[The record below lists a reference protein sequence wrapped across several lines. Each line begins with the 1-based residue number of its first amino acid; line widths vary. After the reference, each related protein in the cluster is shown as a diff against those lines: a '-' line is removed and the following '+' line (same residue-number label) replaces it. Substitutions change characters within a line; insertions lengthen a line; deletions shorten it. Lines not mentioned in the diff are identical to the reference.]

1 MISVIVFLFHM
12 DSEDKIRLKRA
23 LELSEENNSMLK
35 KLVRAMRWAK
45 LIRLAYV
52 VIIIGSAVGIFYFF
66 QPYIDQL
73 SDTYSGLKN
82 TINNFGGGL

>member
-1 MISVIVFLFHM
+1 
-12 DSEDKIRLKRA
+12 
-23 LELSEENNSMLK
+23 MLK

-45 LIRLAYV
+45 LIRVVYV

-73 SDTYSGLKN
+73 SDTYNGFKD
-82 TINNFGGGL
+82 TINNFGGSL